1 MLGKA
6 YQTNCV
12 VTMNMLRN
20 TLELGEPRN
29 WMGIHCE
36 LDGNTFETKRMQKI
50 LTPHPPPFSPKE
62 KNWVYYVY
70 AMTFHWLNKIS
81 ILNFVHHIFRPS

>member
-1 MLGKA
+1 MLGEA

-36 LDGNTFETKRMQKI
+36 LDGNTLETTRMQKI
-50 LTPHPPPFSPKE
+50 LPPFLPKRKKLGLLCTCYDFSLAE
-62 KNWVYYVY
+62 QNFYSEFC
-70 AMTFHWLNKIS
+70 ASH
-81 ILNFVHHIFRPS
+81 ILA